1 MPDPHQAATCRTM
14 EQTRAEALQ
23 RRNRRTAIGV
33 GAFVCGMLGLA
44 YASVPL
50 YDMFCR
56 ATGYGGTVQ
65 VGGPAAP
72 GAAKDMPARV
82 VTIRFN
88 ANTAPGLPWRF
99 APSQGPMQLRLGEEG
114 MAFYQASNTA
124 VAPVT
129 GVATYNVTPAT
140 VGKYFHKTACFCF
153 EQQTLEPGQ
162 QVDMPLAFWVDP
174 QMAKD
179 PATRDIHTITIS
191 YSFFRSLDD
200 ADRSGA
206 LANAG
211 PHVGAAP
218 RATP

>member
-1 MPDPHQAATCRTM
+1 M
-14 EQTRAEALQ
+14 EPNRAETLR
-23 RRNRRTAIGV
+23 RRNRRTALMV
-33 GAFVCGMLGLA
+33 GGFVCGMLGLA

-72 GAAKDMPARV
+72 GADKAAPGRV

-88 ANTAPGLPWRF
+88 ANTAPSLPWRF
-99 APSQGPMQLRLGEEG
+99 APGQGPMQLRLGDEG
-114 MAFYQASNTA
+114 MAFYQASNTGA
-124 VAPVT
+124 SAVT

-140 VGKYFHKTACFCF
+140 AGKYFHKTACFCF
-153 EQQTLEPGQ
+153 EQQTLEAGQ
-162 QVDMPLAFWVDP
+162 QVDMPLAFWIDP

-200 ADRSGA
+200 ADRNGA

>member
-1 MPDPHQAATCRTM
+1 MDP
-14 EQTRAEALQ
+14 TRPETPAETLS

-33 GAFVCGMLGLA
+33 GAFVCGMIGLA

-50 YDMFCR
+50 YDLFCR

-72 GAAKDMPARV
+72 GQAADAPARV

-99 APSQGPMQLRLGEEG
+99 APSQGPMQLRLGDEG
-114 MAFYQASNTA
+114 MAFYQASNSA
-124 VAPVT
+124 AAPVT
-129 GVATYNVTPAT
+129 GVATYNVTPGV

-162 QVDMPLAFWVDP
+162 RVDMPLTFWVDP

-200 ADRSGA
+200 AERNGA

-218 RATP
+218 RATQ

>member
-1 MPDPHQAATCRTM
+1 M

>member
-1 MPDPHQAATCRTM
+1 M
-14 EQTRAEALQ
+14 EPNRVETLK

-33 GAFVCGMLGLA
+33 GALVCGMLGLA

-65 VGGPAAP
+65 IGGPVAP
-72 GAAKDMPARV
+72 GAARDTPARA
-82 VTIRFN
+82 VTLRFN

-99 APSQGPMQLRLGEEG
+99 APGQGPMQVRLGEEG
-114 MAFYQASNTA
+114 MAFYQASNSATT
-124 VAPVT
+124 PVT

-162 QVDMPLAFWVDP
+162 QADMPLAFWVDP

-200 ADRSGA
+200 ADRNGA
-206 LANAG
+206 LANAA

>member
-1 MPDPHQAATCRTM
+1 
-14 EQTRAEALQ
+14 
-23 RRNRRTAIGV
+23 
-33 GAFVCGMLGLA
+33 
-44 YASVPL
+44 
-50 YDMFCR
+50 
-56 ATGYGGTVQ
+56 
-65 VGGPAAP
+65 
-72 GAAKDMPARV
+72 
-82 VTIRFN
+82 
-88 ANTAPGLPWRF
+88 
-99 APSQGPMQLRLGEEG
+99 MQLRLGDEA

-124 VAPVT
+124 AAPVT

-162 QVDMPLAFWVDP
+162 QVDMPIAFWVDP

-200 ADRSGA
+200 ADRNGA

>member
-1 MPDPHQAATCRTM
+1 VPPMIPD
-14 EQTRAEALQ
+14 RAETLR

-33 GAFVCGMLGLA
+33 GAFVCGMVGLA
-44 YASVPL
+44 FASVPL
-50 YDMFCR
+50 YDLFCR
-56 ATGYGGTVQ
+56 ATGYNGTVQ

-72 GAAKDMPARV
+72 GAGTQV
-82 VTIRFN
+82 LTIRFN
-88 ANTAPGLPWRF
+88 ATTHPSLPWRF
-99 APSQGPMQLRLGEEG
+99 APGQGPMRVRVGEAG
-114 MAFYQASNTA
+114 AAFYQASNTA
-124 VAPVT
+124 GVPVT
-129 GVATYNVTPAT
+129 GMATYNVTPEV

-162 QVDMPLAFWVDP
+162 QVDMPIAFWVDP

-200 ADRSGA
+200 ADRNGA

>member
-1 MPDPHQAATCRTM
+1 MPDPRHAATCRTM
-14 EQTRAEALQ
+14 EPTRPATPAETLN

-72 GAAKDMPARV
+72 GAPKDSTGRV
-82 VTIRFN
+82 VTVRFN

-99 APSQGPMQLRLGEEG
+99 SPGQGPMQLRLGDEG

-124 VAPVT
+124 AAPVT

-162 QVDMPLAFWVDP
+162 QVDMPLAFWIDP

-179 PATRDIHTITIS
+179 PATRDIHTVTIS
-191 YSFFRSLDD
+191 YS
-200 ADRSGA
+200 
-206 LANAG
+206 
-211 PHVGAAP
+211 
-218 RATP
+218 

>member
-1 MPDPHQAATCRTM
+1 MEPTRPATP
-14 EQTRAEALQ
+14 AETLN

-72 GAAKDMPARV
+72 GASKDSTGRV
-82 VTIRFN
+82 VTVRFN

-99 APSQGPMQLRLGEEG
+99 SPGQGPMQLRLGDEA

-124 VAPVT
+124 AAPVT

-162 QVDMPLAFWVDP
+162 QVDMPIAFWVDP

-200 ADRSGA
+200 ADRNGA

>member
-1 MPDPHQAATCRTM
+1 MEPTRT
-14 EQTRAEALQ
+14 ETLA
-23 RRNRRTAIGV
+23 RRNRRTAFGV
-33 GAFVCGMLGLA
+33 GGVVLGMVGLA

-50 YDMFCR
+50 YDLFCR

-72 GAAKDMPARV
+72 GADQAMPGRA
-82 VTIRFN
+82 VTVRFN

-99 APSQGPMQLRLGEEG
+99 APGQGPMPLRLGDEG
-114 MAFYQASNTA
+114 VAFYQASNTGA
-124 VAPVT
+124 TAVT
-129 GVATYNVTPAT
+129 GVATYNVTPAN

-153 EQQTLEPGQ
+153 EEQTLEPGQ
-162 QVDMPLAFWVDP
+162 RVDMPLTFWLDP

-200 ADRSGA
+200 ADRNGA

-211 PHVGAAP
+211 AHVGAAS
-218 RATP
+218 RATQ

>member
-1 MPDPHQAATCRTM
+1 MEPNRPTTPAAT
-14 EQTRAEALQ
+14 LS

-33 GAFVCGMLGLA
+33 GAFVCGMVGLA

-72 GAAKDMPARV
+72 GAPKDSPGRV

-99 APSQGPMQLRLGEEG
+99 APGQGPMQLRLGDEG

-124 VAPVT
+124 TTPVT

-140 VGKYFHKTACFCF
+140 VGRYFHKTACFCF

-162 QVDMPLAFWVDP
+162 QVDMPLAFWLDP

-200 ADRSGA
+200 ADRNGA